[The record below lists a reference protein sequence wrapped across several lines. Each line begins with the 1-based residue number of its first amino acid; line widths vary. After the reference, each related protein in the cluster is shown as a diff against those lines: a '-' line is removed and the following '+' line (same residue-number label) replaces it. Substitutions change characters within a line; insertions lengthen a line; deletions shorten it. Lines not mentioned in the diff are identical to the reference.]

1 MKSSITSNDRYPITH
16 TFQPRTDSNSK
27 WKFEDKYNYPAK
39 IISLILI
46 TLNKLRKFKNKN
58 KRYKIKLIV
67 GFSLAKKLKQE
78 I

>member
-39 IISLILI
+39 NNQSYIDN
-46 TLNKLRKFKNKN
+46 T
-58 KRYKIKLIV
+58 
-67 GFSLAKKLKQE
+67 Q
-78 I
+78 